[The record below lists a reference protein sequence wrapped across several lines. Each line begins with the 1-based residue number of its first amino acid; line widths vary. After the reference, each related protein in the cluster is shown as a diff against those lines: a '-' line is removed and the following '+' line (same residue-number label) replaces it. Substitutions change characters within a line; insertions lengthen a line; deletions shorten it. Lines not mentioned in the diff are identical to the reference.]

1 MKRHLN
7 LMSEHARVRECVRRR
22 LRQWS
27 RVGAAVLA
35 LLGVAFLLSWW
46 PTYRES
52 QHLAR
57 MEAQYEPVRLIK
69 AENKS
74 LQVEI
79 KQLREEEKFL
89 LELSDSFPMVN
100 LLGLIGQAFGQS
112 QGQAF
117 VKEFSFQREVSANI
131 SQNSSHASL
140 LLESLGLDREAGTRL
155 ADSLQQVLPFASIQL
170 EAASATQV
178 NEQPMYAFSMQC
190 SF

>member
-1 MKRHLN
+1 VKRHLN
-7 LMSEHARVRECVRRR
+7 LMSEHARVRECLRRR

-46 PTYRES
+46 PTHRES
-52 QHLAR
+52 QHRAR
-57 MEAQYEPVRLIK
+57 MEAQYEPILLMK

-79 KQLREEEKFL
+79 KQLREQETFL

-100 LLGLIGQAFGQS
+100 LLGLIGQACGQS

-131 SQNSSHASL
+131 SQNSSQASL
-140 LLESLGLDREAGTRL
+140 LLEGLGLDRNAGTCL

-178 NEQPMYAFSMQC
+178 NEQPMHAFSMQC

>member
-7 LMSEHARVRECVRRR
+7 LMSEHARVRECLRRR

-46 PTYRES
+46 PTHRES
-52 QHLAR
+52 QHRAR
-57 MEAQYEPVRLIK
+57 MEAQYEPILLMK

-79 KQLREEEKFL
+79 KQLREQETFL

-100 LLGLIGQAFGQS
+100 LLGLIGQACGQS

-117 VKEFSFQREVSANI
+117 VKEFSFQREVSADI
-131 SQNSSHASL
+131 TQNSSQASL
-140 LLESLGLDREAGTRL
+140 LLEGLGLDRDAGTRL

-170 EAASATQV
+170 EAASATLV
-178 NEQPMYAFSMQC
+178 NEQPMHAFSVQC